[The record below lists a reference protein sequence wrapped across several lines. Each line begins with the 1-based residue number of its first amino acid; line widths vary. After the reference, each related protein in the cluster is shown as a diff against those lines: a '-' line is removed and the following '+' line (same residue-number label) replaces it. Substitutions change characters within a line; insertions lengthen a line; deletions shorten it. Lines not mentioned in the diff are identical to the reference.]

1 MVSQIS
7 KRLEALESRLQVA
20 TAQPMQ
26 IIGTALAVTTN
37 EPHTTT
43 ADNIVT
49 FHSHTLKA
57 AYAMREVWLT
67 EQKDKIVLTSPFDS
81 GDRVLE
87 VLAEKHGTDWLTD
100 CADEPDPEVAVMTD
114 NQLAKIVW
122 EGIKDD

>member
-1 MVSQIS
+1 MVSQIN
-7 KRLEALESRLQVA
+7 KRLDALEQRVQVA
-20 TAQPMQ
+20 PAQKMQ
-26 IIGTALAVTTN
+26 IIGTALAITTG

-87 VLAEKHGTDWLTD
+87 VLAEKHGADWQTD
-100 CADEPDPEVAVMTD
+100 CADESDPVAATMTD
-114 NQLAKIVW
+114 NQLAAVIWKD
-122 EGIKDD
+122 IKNA